1 MLTTENDITI
11 ASTTATQAELDHA
24 TGPNWREPFDP
35 AKPAEKTEAA
45 KTETTSDTTAEP
57 GKPATKTAPASEP
70 GKAGAKE
77 GESEAD
83 KELPPGVKKA
93 IDRAT
98 FHRKEAERRASAAE
112 AELARLRGDKP
123 ADTAKPA
130 AKANGDPEP
139 QLKDFKTWDEWNE
152 ARNRWVVRDEQRKVE
167 ANQHQAREQ
176 ETVKQ
181 TFDGHLAR
189 VEAYTTE
196 HPDFVEKVESL
207 DGFQFASDNANRSFQ
222 VAIVETDNGPQVLE
236 YLADHPEEMDK
247 FAGYSPVKVQ
257 LAIGRIS
264 AALSPSVSEA
274 PPAPKTVPVSR
285 TPAPTTKVR
294 HSAAAPATR
303 LDDPKLSTDDFIKIR
318 NEQEQNKRRH

>member
-35 AKPAEKTEAA
+35 AKPAEKTEAE
-45 KTETTSDTTAEP
+45 KTATPGDTTAEP
-57 GKPATKTAPASEP
+57 GKPAPKTAPASEP
-70 GKAGAKE
+70 GKAGARE

-83 KELPPGVKKA
+83 TDLPPGARKR
-93 IDRAT
+93 IDRLTA
-98 FHRKEAERRASAAE
+98 KLKAAE
-112 AELARLRGDKP
+112 AERDSLRP
-123 ADTAKPA
+123 KPA
-130 AKANGDPEP
+130 ATTTAPAPIGDPEP
-139 QLKDFKTWDEWNE
+139 QLKDFETWDKWNE

-181 TFDGHLAR
+181 TFDGHLSR

-207 DGFQFASDNANRSFQ
+207 DGFKFASENANRSFQ
-222 VAIVETDNGPQVLE
+222 IAIVETDNSPEVLE
-236 YLADHPEEMDK
+236 YLADHPEEMEK
-247 FAGYSPVKVQ
+247 FATLSPVKVQ

-274 PPAPKTVPVSR
+274 PPAPKVPPVSR
-285 TPAPTTKVR
+285 TPAPTTQVR
-294 HSAAAPATR
+294 RSAAAPATR
-303 LDDPKLSTDDFIKIR
+303 LDDPKLSTDDFIKMR
-318 NEQEQNKRRH
+318 NEQERTKRRQ